1 MNKKL
6 LKNVVNI
13 SFPAIGE
20 TILYNII
27 AMFDIMLVGRYAGRQ
42 AIGAAGLSNEILL
55 TFSNIFIYLGLAIAV
70 TSLVARAIGSNN
82 YALAEEYAS
91 ISFTIGFIISFLI
104 GYIFYKYTKEILI
117 FAGAK
122 GDVLSLGIEFMRIC
136 SIGIFFSMISSIFSS
151 ILRGYGDT
159 STPFLLASIVILIN
173 LTLDIG
179 LIFGK
184 FGLPSLGIIGAAL
197 AKTIAQFI
205 GLIFMAYYMLFKCK
219 IKLKIKYMFLINF
232 KKLKDLIY
240 FSIPCSLEEG
250 AICISRLLSNFM
262 IMHCSTTAYAAN
274 QIANTVESIS
284 IMPAVGLGVAATS
297 LIGLEAGKNSKRT
310 ARSYTKICLQLG
322 VTIMLI
328 CAAFFLIMPEIL
340 IKLFI
345 KSSET
350 EVISLSSTCL
360 RIGALEQPFLAISLI
375 ATGAIKGSGNAKTP
389 LIISV
394 FASWCIRLPLIFYF
408 IYILRLSVIHVWW
421 ITTLQWF
428 FDAVATYMFVR
439 KKFMT

>member
-1 MNKKL
+1 MDKKL
-6 LKNVVNI
+6 LNNVVNI
-13 SFPAIGE
+13 STPAIGE

-55 TFSNIFIYLGLAIAV
+55 TFSNIFVCLGLAIAV
-70 TSLVARAIGSNN
+70 TSLIARAVGSNN

-91 ISFTIGFIISFLI
+91 ISFTIGLILSFLI
-104 GYIFYKYTKEILI
+104 GYIFFKYTEEILI

-122 GDVLSLGIEFMRIC
+122 GDVLSIGVDFMKIC
-136 SIGIFFSMISSIFSS
+136 SIGIFFSMLSSILCS

-197 AKTIAQFI
+197 AKITAQFL
-205 GLIFMAYYMLFKCK
+205 GLIFMSYYIIFKSK
-219 IKLKIKYMFLINF
+219 VKLRIKHMFLINI
-232 KKLKDLIY
+232 KKLKDLIS

-284 IMPAVGLGVAATS
+284 IMPAIGLGVAATS
-297 LIGLEAGKNSKRT
+297 LVGLEVGKNNKRT

-322 VTIMLI
+322 ITIMLI
-328 CAAFFLIMPEIL
+328 CAVFFLIMPETL

-345 KSSET
+345 KSSEK

-389 LIISV
+389 LMISLI
-394 FASWCIRLPLIFYF
+394 ASWFIRLPLIFYF
-408 IYILRLSVIHVWW
+408 IYILKLSVIHVWW

-428 FDAVATYMFVR
+428 FDAAATYVFVR